1 LRQVVFMTD
10 GAVGNES
17 QLFGT
22 ITRRLGDARLFTVGI
37 GSAPNRYFMRGAAR
51 RGRGTF
57 TFIGSPK
64 QVAPRMGALWA
75 RLARPVV
82 THLSV
87 APLRETAMEVWPDPV
102 PDLFAGEPVFFAV
115 RFAGLPTDVLV
126 SGQSAAGPWRKRLA
140 FASAPK
146 GAGIAKLWARE
157 KIAGL
162 QALRYEGVSADEVRA
177 RTLKV
182 ALAHGLVTKHTS
194 LVAVDKAIARDG
206 TVPLITKKLPHNLPH
221 GWEYDKVFG
230 KRPGPAALGPR
241 KAMLDK
247 ARTRFELAAVATRAK
262 TDASKSKTGSGA
274 AGSAT
279 TALQLPQTATPG
291 PLALIIG
298 LMSLLAGFMVL
309 IVGRVRRSHG

>member
-1 LRQVVFMTD
+1 MAMAYVGSLKANGGTEMRGALLAALDRRVDPRRLRQVVFMTN

-75 RLARPVV
+75 KLAKPVV
-82 THLSV
+82 THLAV
-87 APLRETAMEVWPDPV
+87 KPLSETAMEVWPDPV
-102 PDLFAGEPVFFAV
+102 PDLFAGEPVTFAV
-115 RFAGLPTDVLV
+115 RFEGKPTDILV
-126 SGQSAAGPWRKRLA
+126 RGQSAAGPWRKRLA

-146 GAGIAKLWARE
+146 GTGIAKLWARE

-162 QALRYEGVSADEVRA
+162 QSLRYEGVAAGEIRA

-194 LVAVDKAIARDG
+194 LVAVDKVIARDD
-206 TVPLITKKLPHNLPH
+206 TVPLVTKKLPHNLPH
-221 GWEYDKVFG
+221 GW
-230 KRPGPAALGPR
+230 
-241 KAMLDK
+241 
-247 ARTRFELAAVATRAK
+247 
-262 TDASKSKTGSGA
+262 
-274 AGSAT
+274 
-279 TALQLPQTATPG
+279 
-291 PLALIIG
+291 
-298 LMSLLAGFMVL
+298 
-309 IVGRVRRSHG
+309 